1 MTINSNKQIETRKKE
16 GIDLALQN
24 IQAKNVSTLFECVH
38 LIHNALPELNL
49 SDIDTSTKFL
59 GHDFQ
64 IPILVDSMT
73 GGTPAALKIN
83 TRLAQVAEQFNI
95 GMGVGSQRA
104 GLLSSRLAST
114 FKIVRK
120 NAPNA
125 FIFSNI
131 GGAQLAEGLKTSSIR
146 ALIDMID
153 ADALA
158 IHLNPLQELVQP
170 EGEPNF
176 RGILKRIHELSKD
189 LKIPIIVKEVGSGI
203 SPQVAVKLQKNNI
216 NAINVAGVGGTS
228 WAGIEQKRAIQANLS
243 SKINMGLLLWD
254 WGIPTAA
261 SLLLAKKSVK
271 LPLVSS
277 GGMRN
282 GLDLAKSIILGASM
296 GAYAQPMIKS
306 ASQSYN
312 SLTQFV
318 EDLHFQLKSI
328 MFLVGAQNI
337 KQLKSKEYVITEP
350 LTSWI
355 HQISGKNEK
364 K

>member
-203 SPQVAVKLQKNNI
+203 SPQAEL
-216 NAINVAGVGGTS
+216 
-228 WAGIEQKRAIQANLS
+228 
-243 SKINMGLLLWD
+243 
-254 WGIPTAA
+254 
-261 SLLLAKKSVK
+261 
-271 LPLVSS
+271 
-277 GGMRN
+277 
-282 GLDLAKSIILGASM
+282 
-296 GAYAQPMIKS
+296 
-306 ASQSYN
+306 
-312 SLTQFV
+312 
-318 EDLHFQLKSI
+318 
-328 MFLVGAQNI
+328 
-337 KQLKSKEYVITEP
+337 
-350 LTSWI
+350 WI
-355 HQISGKNEK
+355 HPSALGK
-364 K
+364 

>member
-1 MTINSNKQIETRKKE
+1 MKINSNKQIENRKKE

-24 IQAKNVSTLFECVH
+24 IHTKNISTLFECVH
-38 LIHNALPELNL
+38 PIHNALPELNL
-49 SDIDTSTKFL
+49 SDINTSTKFL
-59 GHDFQ
+59 GHNFE
-64 IPILVDSMT
+64 IPILIDSMT
-73 GGTPAALKIN
+73 GGTPAALRIN
-83 TRLAQVAEQFNI
+83 TRLAQAAEQFNI

-114 FKIVRK
+114 FKVVRK

-146 ALIDMID
+146 KLIDMID
-153 ADALA
+153 ANALA

-176 RGILKRIHELSKD
+176 RGILKRINELSKD
-189 LKIPIIVKEVGSGI
+189 LTIPIIVKEVGSGI
-203 SPQVAVKLQKNNI
+203 SPQVAVKLQKNNVS
-216 NAINVAGVGGTS
+216 AINVAGMGGTS
-228 WAGIEQKRAIQANLS
+228 WAGIEQKRAIKANLS
-243 SKINMGLLLWD
+243 LKINMGLVLWD

-261 SLLLAKKSVK
+261 SLVAAKKSVK

-277 GGMRN
+277 GGMRS

-296 GAYAQPMIKS
+296 CAYAQPMIKH
-306 ASQSYN
+306 ASKSYN
-312 SLTQFV
+312 SLTHFI

-328 MFLVGAQNI
+328 MFLVGAQDI
-337 KQLKSKEYVITEP
+337 KKLKTRDYIMTEP
-350 LTSWI
+350 LTSWVS
-355 HQISGKNEK
+355 QISGQNDK